1 MKAPLNSQGHP
12 KKLAHLQR
20 ENKEKK
26 RRRKKKKDK
35 NKSQKRR
42 DQYCRN
48 KGEQLMN
55 LFRNKTFF

>member
-26 RRRKKKKDK
+26 RRRKKK
-35 NKSQKRR
+35 RI
-42 DQYCRN
+42 
-48 KGEQLMN
+48 
-55 LFRNKTFF
+55 KTRAKKEEINTVEIRENN

>member
-26 RRRKKKKDK
+26 KKKKK
-35 NKSQKRR
+35 KK
-42 DQYCRN
+42 
-48 KGEQLMN
+48 KKI
-55 LFRNKTFF
+55 KTRAKKEEINTVEIRENN